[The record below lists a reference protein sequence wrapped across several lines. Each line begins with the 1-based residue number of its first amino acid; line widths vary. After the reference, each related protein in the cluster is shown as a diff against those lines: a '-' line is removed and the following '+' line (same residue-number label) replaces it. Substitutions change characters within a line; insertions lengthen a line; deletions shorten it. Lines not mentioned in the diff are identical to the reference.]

1 MVALTCSRTLHFS
14 KLGMTPLVLPSDPA
28 TQSRSDK
35 INMDTLSSLGSR
47 MRQLFLEPEE
57 TDLDREAIGAYVA
70 NFRLP
75 A

>member
-1 MVALTCSRTLHFS
+1 
-14 KLGMTPLVLPSDPA
+14 MTPLVLPSDPA

-57 TDLDREAIGAYVA
+57 TDLAREAIGAYVA